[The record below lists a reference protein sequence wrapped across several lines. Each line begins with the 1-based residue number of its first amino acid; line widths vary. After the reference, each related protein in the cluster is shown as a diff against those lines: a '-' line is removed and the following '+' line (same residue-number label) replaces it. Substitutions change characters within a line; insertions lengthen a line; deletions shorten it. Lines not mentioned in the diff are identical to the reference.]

1 MREAIGAAGRSE
13 FGLQAGLFTNDMRVV
28 EDAADGIDVGGL
40 MVKAGHN
47 ALIAG
52 AYLAKAFGTPIGGR
66 LAVA

>member
-13 FGLQAGLFTNDMRVV
+13 FGLQAGLFMNNMRVV
-28 EDAADGIDVGGL
+28 EDALDRIDVGGL
-40 MVKAGHN
+40 MVN
-47 ALIAG
+47 D